1 MAISTEMKSK
11 QDQVIPDD
19 MCVLGVLPKG
29 ELFELSPGWGGEL
42 VTLGSVGLSDHLAKG
57 LK

>member
-1 MAISTEMKSK
+1 MKSK
-11 QDQVIPDD
+11 QDQVIPND

-29 ELFELSPGWGGEL
+29 ELFELSPGRGGEL